1 MLHGW
6 GGSDRVPH
14 ARLCTARAVRLE
26 EEVGLGRSP
35 ANMSRRSMMRQ
46 PLIANSHRGA
56 CLYVKMYTRWIAQDH
71 RGSRQPG
78 RAEVEAVVGFDGRMR
93 IPNETAYHQRC
104 PSPAGRRV
112 IIKATHRMLGCF
124 RDNALTRQF
133 LGMAGFD

>member
-35 ANMSRRSMMRQ
+35 AYVTQIYDATTVDCKFAQRSMLVCQNVHALDRARS
-46 PLIANSHRGA
+46 PGLEAAR
-56 CLYVKMYTRWIAQDH
+56 
-71 RGSRQPG
+71 PG
-78 RAEVEAVVGFDGRMR
+78 RGRGGGGIRWTDEDPERDGIPSTMSFTRRDVG
-93 IPNETAYHQRC
+93 
-104 PSPAGRRV
+104 V

-133 LGMAGFD
+133 LGMAG

>member
-1 MLHGW
+1 
-6 GGSDRVPH
+6 
-14 ARLCTARAVRLE
+14 
-26 EEVGLGRSP
+26 
-35 ANMSRRSMMRQ
+35 
-46 PLIANSHRGA
+46 
-56 CLYVKMYTRWIAQDH
+56 MYTRWIAQDH

-133 LGMAGFD
+133 LGMAG